1 MEHVKWWQTTRECRQ
16 SEMFLHGLEKQLNCY
31 ALSLNRHNLRILA
44 GLLTGH
50 IMLNK
55 HFTITKTR
63 TDPLCT
69 VCVSVPY
76 SYWSLGGL
84 LISLPK
90 AMSR

>member
-16 SEMFLHGLEKQLNCY
+16 SKMFFIHGVEKQLNCY
-31 ALSLNRHNLRILA
+31 ALSLRHNLRILA

-63 TDPLCT
+63 IDPLCT
-69 VCVSVPY
+69 VCV
-76 SYWSLGGL
+76 
-84 LISLPK
+84 
-90 AMSR
+90 R